1 MRPFSGMRLHIIVGM
16 AILYAS
22 AYFLLPLSAMGE
34 YLLPSRDY
42 AGLIVLPSIVAI
54 VGVSV
59 FGELAVRSSRWLPP
73 LVVTLCAT
81 LLMSV
86 MSMIGV
92 KGVMYAA
99 GIDWQDKVP
108 RGPDLLA
115 TLRYVKY
122 GSFALVVSLVWFFRA
137 FRPQLARFLSCLG
150 FALGALALFRLV
162 ALWYGPEASPI
173 ASSNA
178 APSTDAFRGTL
189 TARGADTVPS
199 ISAASRRVVWVIFD
213 ETDFDYVFANDGQP
227 RPGLTNFGRLAGSSV
242 FAANANSPA
251 SATLYSIPALLT
263 DTPLYGV
270 GVRLSGA
277 GTLLLERR
285 DGRETPFK
293 ESTTIFGALR
303 STGRTASVLGFLH
316 PYCRL
321 FILQK
326 CESFPSPAYG
336 FGGLD
341 AALWANVPYVLSAKI
356 REFSPWEDITEN
368 SLRLLPEYLSRND
381 ALTFIHLNVPHL
393 PAGHAD
399 KVLHVAA
406 SANPLTE
413 YARNLLLTDRV
424 LGEIMAQLQKDSA
437 HREIVLVV
445 STDHWLR
452 NRWYR
457 ANVSETSRRVPL
469 MVWKVGDSTGVLVSK
484 PVSTIHTA
492 AMILEYLDGTL
503 NTQAEIARW
512 WEQQTVHPSFMA
524 PDT

>member
-1 MRPFSGMRLHIIVGM
+1 MRWHTIVGM
-16 AILYAS
+16 AVLYAA

-34 YLLPSRDY
+34 YLLPSRNY

-54 VGVSV
+54 VVVSV
-59 FGELAVRSSRWLPP
+59 FGELAVRASRWLPA
-73 LVVTLCAT
+73 LWVTLFAT
-81 LLMSV
+81 LLLSAITL
-86 MSMIGV
+86 IGV

-122 GSFALVVSLVWFFRA
+122 GSFVLIVSLVWFFRA

-150 FALGALALFRLV
+150 FALGALALFRLLV
-162 ALWYGPEASPI
+162 LWYGPAASPI
-173 ASSNA
+173 ASSIA
-178 APSTDAFRGTL
+178 APSTLAFDGAL
-189 TARGADTVPS
+189 TARAAATVPS
-199 ISAASRRVVWVIFD
+199 ISTASSVASRRVVWVIFD
-213 ETDFDYVFANDGQP
+213 ETDYDYVFSNDGQP

-277 GTLLLERR
+277 GSLLLDRG
-285 DGRETPFK
+285 DGGETPFE

-326 CESFPSPAYG
+326 CDSFASPAYG

-341 AALWANVPYVLSAKI
+341 AALWANVPYVLSARI
-356 REFSPWEDITEN
+356 RRFSPWEDITDS
-368 SLRLLPEYLSRND
+368 SLRLLPEYLSRDD
-381 ALTFIHLNVPHL
+381 ALTFIHLNLPHL

-424 LGEIMAQLQKDSA
+424 LGEIMTQLEQESA

-469 MVWKVGDSTGVLVSK
+469 MVWKVGDSKGVFVSK